1 MADPQVTAL
10 RSNSENLLR
19 IKTDAKELSK
29 KQLEAQQKIDA
40 IKAQIDRE
48 GPTATLEARMQEK
61 VAEQKS
67 VCIRSDIAI
76 SIIGKSIEDLAHISR
91 NSPSVVAVRD
101 VLDYMDY
108 LDDEVSLES
117 VGLVLVVQTGNT
129 AESLTDVFEDLQS
142 ATGSASGDSSLRTTT
157 ILQETQLAV
166 RELTTT
172 PSDRIS
178 ARWRANNFAYRLK
191 CQREQR
197 DALASTINLPIA
209 KGNHE
214 DSPPSQA
221 LNHSTLDNQHLQEV
235 NQSPK
240 APDVHKYLDDLLD
253 RVPQNQILEA
263 LQNLDPVFRSGGDG
277 CGSEKVSNE
286 GDQAQGLSGHRGLT
300 EPDRGHIKKLAINL
314 QNKIEEL
321 FDDAKDLEDA
331 VEAVNYDGGGNE
343 DRRKS
348 GQLHTNG
355 SFNSKKRSSSASDD
369 ETNVK
374 RRRS

>member
-29 KQLEAQQKIDA
+29 KQLEAQQKIA

-91 NSPSVVAVRD
+91 NPPSVVAVRD

-157 ILQETQLAV
+157 ILQEHSL
-166 RELTTT
+166 
-172 PSDRIS
+172 PSENSRRLLRIE
-178 ARWRANNFAYRLK
+178 FRL
-191 CQREQR
+191 EQR

-277 CGSEKVSNE
+277 CGK
-286 GDQAQGLSGHRGLT
+286 
-300 EPDRGHIKKLAINL
+300 PDRGHIKKLAINL